1 MKKTTQQ
8 RLRNCKRRI
17 LSRRDKASSEDSG
30 VPVLTASNIKYEMA
44 RRTRGITAG
53 GIGAMHLLAKKV
65 GLQKHIDDQVHVL
78 KVHKPYHESDHV
90 LNLAYSVLAGGTC
103 IQDIE
108 LLRNNESYLDSLG
121 AKRTPGASTAGDF
134 LRRFSEMDIE
144 LLQDAINDARLNVWR
159 RQPDSFREEA
169 IIDADGT
176 LVRTLGETKEGM
188 DINYKGQWGYGTLLV
203 SLSNTNEPLF
213 LKNRAG
219 NRPSHEG
226 AAEYLEAAI
235 DLVDRA
241 GFKKVT
247 LRGDTDFSQTEHLDR
262 WNEAGVRFTF
272 GYDSTENLR
281 QTADCLD
288 ESAWSR
294 LCRPKKV
301 NETEVRQRPRN
312 VKEAIVRSR
321 EFVNLRLLGEDY
333 AEFDYKPTACKE
345 PYRMV
350 VLRKNI
356 SKEKGEA
363 VLFEEIRYFFYI
375 TNDRKISAEDIIF
388 LANGRCGQEGLIGEL
403 KSGVYALRAPVDNL
417 LSNWAFMV
425 TASLAWSMKAWFAL
439 TLPETGRWKAK
450 YAEEKAEVLGMGFKR
465 FLNAFIRMP
474 AQIIRTG
481 RRIVFR
487 LLDWN
492 PFRPIF
498 FRALD
503 ALETKMNC

>member
-1 MKKTTQQ
+1 M
-8 RLRNCKRRI
+8 
-17 LSRRDKASSEDSG
+17 
-30 VPVLTASNIKYEMA
+30 
-44 RRTRGITAG
+44 
-53 GIGAMHLLAKKV
+53 
-65 GLQKHIDDQVHVL
+65 QKCIDDRVQVL

-90 LNLAYSVLAGGTC
+90 LNLAYNVLAGGTC

-108 LLRNNESYLDSLG
+108 LLRNNESYLDGLG
-121 AKRTPGASTAGDF
+121 AKRIPGASTTGDF
-134 LRRFSEMDIE
+134 LRRFSEMDID
-144 LLQDAINDARLNVWR
+144 LLQDAINDARCNVWKG
-159 RQPDSFREEA
+159 QPDFFREEA

-188 DINYKGQWGYGTLLV
+188 DINYKGQWGYDVLLV

-219 NRPSHEG
+219 SRPSHEG

-241 GFKKVT
+241 GFKKIT

-262 WNEAGVRFTF
+262 WNEAGIRFVF
-272 GYDSTENLR
+272 GYDSMANLR
-281 QTADCLD
+281 ETADGLED
-288 ESAWSR
+288 SAWSE
-294 LCRPKKV
+294 LCRTKKV
-301 NETEVRQRPRN
+301 HETEVRQRPRN

-333 AEFDYKPTACKE
+333 AEFDYQPTACDQS
-345 PYRMV
+345 YRMV

-356 SKEKGEA
+356 SREKGEA

-375 TNDRKISAEDIIF
+375 TNDRELSAEDIVF

-403 KSGVYALRAPVDNL
+403 KSGAYALRAPVDNL

-425 TASLAWSMKAWFAL
+425 TASLAWSMKAWFGL
-439 TLPETGRWKAK
+439 LLPEGGRWKEK
-450 YAEEKAEVLGMGFKR
+450 YAKQKAQVIGMGFKR

-481 RRIVFR
+481 RRIIFR
-487 LLDWN
+487 LFDWN
-492 PFRPIF
+492 PSRSIF

-503 ALETKMNC
+503 ALQAKMTC